1 VCVCVSPQY
10 MMLSYFLT
18 DTFEQM
24 ALEVQEK
31 RRQEVLQYEK
41 FLTDLEQWLSTVNA
55 TLRTET
61 RPTSP
66 KAIQD
71 QLLAHEVSIPTDRHD
86 LVMCVT
92 NNFKVVLL
100 FLTGACNIIKNPSFL
115 EHIS

>member
-1 VCVCVSPQY
+1 
-10 MMLSYFLT
+10 MLSYFLT

-24 ALEVQEK
+24 ALGVQEK
-31 RRQEVLQYEK
+31 RRQEMLQYEK

-66 KAIQD
+66 KAIRD

-86 LVMCVT
+86 LIMCVT
-92 NNFKVVLL
+92 NNFKVVPF
-100 FLTGACNIIKNPSFL
+100 FLTGARNIIKNPSFL

>member
-1 VCVCVSPQY
+1 
-10 MMLSYFLT
+10 MLSYFLT
-18 DTFEQM
+18 DIFEQM
-24 ALEVQEK
+24 ALGVQEK

-41 FLTDLEQWLSTVNA
+41 FLTDLEQWLGTVSA

-66 KAIQD
+66 KAITD

-92 NNFKVVLL
+92 NNFKGVSL
-100 FLTGACNIIKNPSFL
+100 FLTGACNIIKNPNFL
-115 EHIS
+115 EHDS

>member
-1 VCVCVSPQY
+1 
-10 MMLSYFLT
+10 MMLTYFLT

-24 ALEVQEK
+24 ALGVQEK

-61 RPTSP
+61 RPASP
-66 KAIQD
+66 KAIRD
-71 QLLAHEVSIPTDRHD
+71 QLLAHEVSIPTDIHD

-92 NNFKVVLL
+92 NTFKVVSL
-100 FLTGACNIIKNPSFL
+100 FLTGTCNIIKNCSF
-115 EHIS
+115 